1 MQAPRPLNGS
11 AVGASVAYAS
21 QSHPFAIPKADKG
34 HVIQEGWML
43 KKRRK
48 RMQGFA
54 RRYFALY
61 QTGLLCYSF
70 EPGKPVRDQIALQ
83 TAAISSTTGRNYI
96 TIDSSRTTF
105 HLKCLTTDDWNR
117 WMTAFRKFISTAD
130 ERTVGRRSSAARSIP
145 FIGYINKAGLVTEEM
160 GNTIEELEDAHQA
173 LIQEQSAKR
182 RPSSSRGKGDN
193 GNKHHSKD
201 VFGLFKK
208 SNHQHESA
216 SEDQMSASSSVGS
229 LQSPEQRIQAAIA
242 ALKSQHA
249 NLLKSLSTLT
259 NADGAG
265 SATLRSSPL
274 PATREEDSTED
285 LPTPT
290 RSGARTPWGSVKRA
304 SLTETASDGTSSIWF
319 DAPDAEPEG
328 AEEYIIEHDL
338 TPLDENGGGSKMSA
352 TSTQI
357 STSTAVEGEGDED
370 ASSEEEEEAEAELA
384 SAPTLTQVKDGS
396 EKEHKEIVR
405 RTQLPSPP
413 VADEGSLF
421 AVLKKN
427 VGKDLSSVAL
437 PVTFNEPLTLL
448 QRAAEEMEYYD
459 LLRQAAETSDPV
471 ERMCYVAAFAVSGY
485 AHTRHRTGRKG
496 FNPMLAET
504 FEDSRMCLLAEKVS
518 HQPVIMAYHA
528 QGDGWEL
535 HATSAG
541 KTKFWG
547 KSLEIIPLGTTHV
560 QIGEDHFQWN
570 KPSSFMRNL
579 MMGTKYLEHCGKM
592 VVENTL
598 TKAKC
603 VLEFK
608 EAGYFGTSNEV
619 AGTVFSPAGKAQTHL
634 EGKWDD
640 TLAQK
645 IDASHLHI
653 LWRILPFPKNAPQ
666 YYGFTYFGI
675 TLNEITPDLEGKLPP
690 TDSRYR
696 TDVRALEEGDLDR
709 AEAEKLRIEEMQ
721 RDRRRSGKERQPRW
735 FKQVG
740 DEWVYIGGYWE
751 ERAKGW
757 KGAEVEPLW

>member
-1 MQAPRPLNGS
+1 MQSAGPPNGS
-11 AVGASVAYAS
+11 IVGASVAYSS
-21 QSHPFAIPKADKG
+21 QSHPFAIPKADNG
-34 HVIQEGWML
+34 HVIQEGWIL

-54 RRYFALY
+54 RRYFVLY
-61 QTGLLCYSF
+61 QSGLLCYSF
-70 EPGKPVRDQIALQ
+70 EPGKPVRDQIALH

-105 HLKCLTTDDWNR
+105 HLKCLTREDWNR
-117 WMTAFRKFISTAD
+117 WMTALRKFISTAD
-130 ERTVGRRSSAARSIP
+130 DRTIGRRSFVARNTP
-145 FIGYINKAGLVTEEM
+145 LHGYLTKAGLITEEM
-160 GNTIEELEDAHQA
+160 GNTIEELEDAYEA
-173 LIQEQSAKR
+173 WIQEHSAKR
-182 RPSSSRGKGDN
+182 RPSSSRGKGDHS
-193 GNKHHSKD
+193 NKHHSKD

-208 SNHQHESA
+208 SSHST
-216 SEDQMSASSSVGS
+216 SEDQMSSSSSGGS
-229 LQSPEQRIQAAIA
+229 FRSPEQRIQMTIA
-242 ALKSQHA
+242 TLKLQHA
-249 NLLKSLSTLT
+249 NLLKSLSALT
-259 NADGAG
+259 SSDVSG
-265 SATLRSSPL
+265 SATMRSSPL
-274 PATREEDSTED
+274 STTREEDTTED
-285 LPTPT
+285 LPTPV
-290 RSGARTPWGSVKRA
+290 RSGARTPWGSTNRV
-304 SLTETASDGTSSIWF
+304 STSETASDGTGSVWF
-319 DAPDAEPEG
+319 DAPEAESEG
-328 AEEYIIEHDL
+328 AEEYIIEQYDL

-352 TSTQI
+352 TSTQT
-357 STSTAVEGEGDED
+357 STSSALEGDGDGD
-370 ASSEEEEEAEAELA
+370 ASSEDEDEDEAEAELA
-384 SAPTLTQVKDGS
+384 SVQTHIASGGDA
-396 EKEHKEIVR
+396 KEHKEIVR

-413 VADEGSLF
+413 VGDEGSLF

-459 LLRQAAETSDPV
+459 LLKQAAETSNPV
-471 ERMCYVAAFAVSGY
+471 ERMCYVTAFAVSGY

-504 FEDSRMCLLAEKVS
+504 FEDSRMHFIAEKVS
-518 HQPVIMAYHA
+518 HQPVVMAYHA
-528 QGDGWEL
+528 QGEDWEL
-535 HATSAG
+535 NATAAG

-547 KSLEIIPLGTTHV
+547 KSLEVIPLGTTHV
-560 QIGEDHFQWN
+560 QIGEDRFQWN

-592 VVENTL
+592 VVENT
-598 TKAKC
+598 TTRAKC

-619 AGTVFSPAGKAQTHL
+619 AGTVFSPAGKAETQL

-640 TLAQK
+640 NLSQK
-645 IDASHLHI
+645 IDASHLRI
-653 LWRILPFPKNAPQ
+653 LWRISPFPKSAPQ

-696 TDVRALEEGDLDR
+696 TDVRALEEGDLNR

-721 RDRRRSGKERQPRW
+721 RERRRNGKDRRPRW

-740 DEWVYIGGYWE
+740 DEWMYVGGYWE
-751 ERAKGW
+751 ERANGW
-757 KGAEVEPLW
+757 KDADVQPLW